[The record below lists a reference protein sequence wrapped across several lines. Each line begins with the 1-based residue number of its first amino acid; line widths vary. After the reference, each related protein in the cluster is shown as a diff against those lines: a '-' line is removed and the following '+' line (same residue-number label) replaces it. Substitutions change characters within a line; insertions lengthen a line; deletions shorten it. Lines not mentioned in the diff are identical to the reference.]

1 MRQQTLARL
10 NQIVSSTLDMDA
22 VLGEIAR
29 AAATLMEAP
38 VVSFWFVDEATRTLE
53 VRAFSEEGQCAEVPV
68 KQMPFG
74 QGGVGWVATH
84 RCRLNIPDVFAD
96 SRFVAVDWW
105 QARGLGSFLA
115 VPVMLEDTL
124 LAVLALHGRQ
134 PFRLEL
140 ADEQLLDSF
149 VVQAWP
155 FATPACIT
163 TPRSSGNVWSRW
175 SPSPSG

>member
-1 MRQQTLARL
+1 MCRGREA
-10 NQIVSSTLDMDA
+10 DA
-22 VLGEIAR
+22 LWPG
-29 AAATLMEAP
+29 
-38 VVSFWFVDEATRTLE
+38 W
-53 VRAFSEEGQCAEVPV
+53 C
-68 KQMPFG
+68 
-74 QGGVGWVATH
+74 VGWVATH

-149 VVQAWP
+149 VVQAALAIRNARLYYDSEEQRQRLVTLVTVTQRLTRGLDLPTVLSAISEAAALVFGGDAGFRLVQENIW
-155 FATPACIT
+155 C
-163 TPRSSGNVWSRW
+163 V
-175 SPSPSG
+175 